1 MSDLTPVRFDRK
13 EIAALAAKHGV
24 DMKNLPTK
32 EERDREAFEK
42 GWANYQWKV
51 RRWYNAMSI
60 WPADQR
66 LKFTFNDWNV
76 ELQDDDSAKIL
87 GNQAYKLCKKLEN
100 EPANVFMLGSRG
112 VGKTSLALAMLDKLS
127 ATKTTMF
134 VSTAEL
140 ANMIDQKYKHT
151 DIEIHLKEVEN
162 AMKDVDVLLLD
173 DFGTEGGIKS
183 QALSEVRRD
192 MQRLMYRV
200 ANSRFDLNKNAI
212 SKSTIITTN
221 NLQSE
226 LEQMYNEKT
235 LSRLIPKSKE
245 QRLAFNGMQDV
256 RGV

>member
-1 MSDLTPVRFDRK
+1 MSDLGRIRFDPRQ
-13 EIAALAAKHGV
+13 IAALAAKHGI
-24 DMKNLPTK
+24 DMNNLPTK
-32 EERDREAFEK
+32 EERDKEAFEK
-42 GWANYQWKV
+42 GWANYQGKI
-51 RRWYNAMSI
+51 RRWYNSMSV
-60 WPADQR
+60 WPAEQR
-66 LKFTFNDWNV
+66 LKFTFQDWNV
-76 ELQDDDSAKIL
+76 DLQDGDSAKLL

-100 EPANVFMLGSRG
+100 EPGNVFMLGSRG

-140 ANMIDQKYKHT
+140 VNMIDQQYKHT
-151 DIEIHLKEVEN
+151 DIEIHLKDVEK
-162 AMKDVDVLLLD
+162 AMKEVDVLLLD
-173 DFGTEGGIKS
+173 DFGTEGGIKT

-192 MQRLMYRV
+192 MQNLMYRV

-235 LSRLIPKSKE
+235 LSRLIPKNKE